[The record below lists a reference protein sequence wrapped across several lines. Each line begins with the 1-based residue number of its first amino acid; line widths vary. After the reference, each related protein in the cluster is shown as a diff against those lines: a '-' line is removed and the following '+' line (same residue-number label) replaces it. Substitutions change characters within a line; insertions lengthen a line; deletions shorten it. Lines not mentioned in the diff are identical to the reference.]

1 MSYSANLTDTLHFP
15 NFDGHKRRGGGAL
28 PIAPEPLVFTN
39 TLTSL
44 QICLHFRWNATWH
57 CFSCIV
63 NVLSF
68 SESQIQNQQGSLV
81 IWNSYAPGT
90 KITADKWG
98 SNWTHTSALSQGF
111 LRPSKHWYLHHH
123 LNRPKVQ
130 IAELWSIWDGWKINM
145 VNFCSDGFVIDR
157 KCYNVKVISLRF
169 KIRTHTFMVLVKGL
183 IPHKSRRTK
192 KSIGRIFTTFNP

>member
-1 MSYSANLTDTLHFP
+1 MERGWGTPHRARASRFHKYTYITTNLSSFSVKCYLTL
-15 NFDGHKRRGGGAL
+15 
-28 PIAPEPLVFTN
+28 
-39 TLTSL
+39 
-44 QICLHFRWNATWH
+44 